1 MLLYRNQHDSGALA
15 SCCFFFCHT
24 VILYYTDPCVS
35 TIFNTFSEL
44 FLHLF
49 SHVFSLWFYLFLYFL
64 IFLSIT
70 SISFFSHSW
79 YHSWEVLTQYHNLW
93 LIKWCWSQK
102 PQLWC
107 KNYFFAAMSLLF
119 FLGGKNYWYA
129 KENWPDKWSYFI
141 FTYKTCSSYHGNFA
155 DPDGL

>member
-1 MLLYRNQHDSGALA
+1 MIPGLWPHAVSSFA
-15 SCCFFFCHT
+15 
-24 VILYYTDPCVS
+24 ILSYYIILTRVCQP
-35 TIFNTFSEL
+35 FSIL
-44 FLHLF
+44 FPNFFLHLF